1 MRNLS
6 NQYIKYTEQV
16 KIADILGILLGA
28 LILAVGIQIVLVPVR
43 LSTGGISGLA
53 IILNILTGYDV
64 WIWYVVLNIPIFI
77 AGYRFVSG
85 RFVFY
90 SLVGTLGTSAFLAI
104 ISSMQINLSLDN
116 LLLSSILG
124 GVLSGVGIGLCLRY
138 KGSSGG
144 MDIVAVIVKR
154 FWGYSLGETFF
165 VSNIIVLALVLVTT
179 NLELTLF
186 SAISIFIASKVVDTV
201 ESGLSVSRSVTIVS
215 DQAEEIAEQIMHSLH
230 RGCTFLTGRGAYAG
244 VARTILLVTVAKTQ
258 LPRLKELVFEVDEQA
273 FMTINE
279 AIEVY
284 GQGFKSSDNEF

>member
-16 KIADILGILLGA
+16 KIADILGILLGT

-124 GVLSGVGIGLCLRY
+124 GVLSGVGIGLCMRY

-244 VARTILLVTVAKTQ
+244 VARTIILVTVAKTQ

>member
-104 ISSMQINLSLDN
+104 IASMQINLSLDN

-124 GVLSGVGIGLCLRY
+124 GVLSGVGIGLCMRY